1 MSIFTK
7 ASGNSYWRGYHY
19 YKDNR
24 VKDIKKISDD
34 IFAATVIGSKEY
46 DVRIDLSHPLKSS
59 CTCPFVEGNHKICK
73 HMVALGFATS
83 PKELLE
89 AKEIE
94 KAYYQDIKDKK
105 TRYQELLSSKEKE
118 IKEYVDS
125 LSNDQLKEELYRR
138 LLNLER
144 DRIYDEVYG
153 DDEYDDEYDD
163 EFYYEDKLDGEDED
177 SLTVSNGITDWKVGD
192 KIHHLKFGSG
202 IVTKV
207 EDNNI
212 LEVKFDNG
220 EFKTVIGSHYMIS
233 RIEK

>member
-1 MSIFTK
+1 MI
-7 ASGNSYWRGYHY
+7 ALA
-19 YKDNR
+19 
-24 VKDIKKISDD
+24 
-34 IFAATVIGSKEY
+34 FAVSKE
-46 DVRIDLSHPLKSS
+46 DL
-59 CTCPFVEGNHKICK
+59 
-73 HMVALGFATS
+73 
-83 PKELLE
+83 KEAE
-89 AKEIE
+89 EIE

-144 DRIYDEVYG
+144 DRIYDEVYN

-163 EFYYEDKLDGEDED
+163 EFYYEDELDDEEEY
-177 SLTVSNGITDWKVGD
+177 SSTVSNGITDWKVGN
-192 KIHHLKFGSG
+192 KLYHLKFGSG

-212 LEVKFDNG
+212 LEVKFDSG
-220 EFKTVIGSHYMIS
+220 EFKTVIGSHCMIS
-233 RIEK
+233 KIEKQH

>member
-19 YKDNR
+19 FKDNR
-24 VKDIKKISDD
+24 VKDIKKISED
-34 IFAATVIGSKEY
+34 IFTATVIGGKEY
-46 DVRIDLSHPLKSS
+46 DVRIDLSHPLKST
-59 CTCPFVEGNHKICK
+59 CTCPFAEGNHKICK
-73 HMVALGFATS
+73 HMIALAFAIS
-83 PKELLE
+83 KEDLKE
-89 AKEIE
+89 AEEIE
-94 KAYYQDIKDKK
+94 KAYFEEQKDRE
-105 TRYQELLSSKEKE
+105 TRYKELLVSKQKE

-144 DRIYDEVYG
+144 DNIYNEVYG
-153 DDEYDDEYDD
+153 DGEFDEEHDD
-163 EFYYEDKLDGEDED
+163 EFYYEDELDDEYED
-177 SLTVSNGITDWKVGD
+177 SSTISNGITDWKVGD

-212 LEVKFDNG
+212 LEVKFDSG

>member
-19 YKDNR
+19 FKDNR
-24 VKDIKKISDD
+24 VKDVKKISED
-34 IFAATVIGSKEY
+34 IFSATVTGSKEY

-73 HMVALGFATS
+73 HMVALGFAIS

-89 AKEIE
+89 AEEIE
-94 KAYYQDIKDKK
+94 QAYYQDIKDKK

-144 DRIYDEVYG
+144 DRIYDEVY
-153 DDEYDDEYDD
+153 DDEYVD
-163 EFYYEDKLDGEDED
+163 EFYYEDGLDGEGED
-177 SLTVSNGITDWKVGD
+177 SLTVSNGIIDWKVGD
-192 KIHHLKFGSG
+192 KIYHLKFGSG

-212 LEVKFDNG
+212 LEVKFDSG
-220 EFKTVIGSHYMIS
+220 EFKTVIGSHHMIS

>member
-1 MSIFTK
+1 MSIFTR

-19 YKDNR
+19 FKDNR
-24 VKDIKKISDD
+24 VKDIKKISED
-34 IFAATVIGSKEY
+34 IFSATVIGTKEY
-46 DVRIDLSHPLKSS
+46 NVRIDLQHPLKSS

-73 HMVALGFATS
+73 HMIALGFATS

-89 AKEIE
+89 AEEIE

-105 TRYQELLSSKEKE
+105 TRYQELLSSKKIE

-125 LSNDQLKEELYRR
+125 LSNDQLKEELYRC

-144 DRIYDEVYG
+144 DRIYGEVY
-153 DDEYDDEYDD
+153 DDDCDD
-163 EFYYEDKLDGEDED
+163 EFYYDDELEDEYED
-177 SLTVSNGITDWKVGD
+177 SSTISNGITDWKVGD
-192 KIHHLKFGSG
+192 EIYHLKFGSG

-207 EDNNI
+207 EDDNI

-220 EFKTVIGSHYMIS
+220 GFKTVIGSHYMIS
-233 RIEK
+233 RLEK

>member
-19 YKDNR
+19 FKENR

-34 IFAATVIGSKEY
+34 IFTATVIGSKEY
-46 DVRIDLSHPLKSS
+46 DVRIDLSHPLKST

-73 HMVALGFATS
+73 HMIALAFAVS
-83 PKELLE
+83 KEDLKE
-89 AKEIE
+89 AEEIE
-94 KAYYQDIKDKK
+94 KAYFEEQKDRE
-105 TRYQELLSSKEKE
+105 TRYKELLVSKEKE

-144 DRIYDEVYG
+144 DNVYNEVYG
-153 DDEYDDEYDD
+153 DGEFDEEYDD
-163 EFYYEDKLDGEDED
+163 EFYYEDELDDEYED
-177 SLTVSNGITDWKVGD
+177 SSTISNGITDWKVGD

-212 LEVKFDNG
+212 LEVKFDSG